1 MFILEVLSLFSD
13 TDLLL
18 FLPLS
23 VDLGFFTVNDFLGVL
38 VKVFSLLLKFTFD
51 SLRFVHYS
59 AV

>member
-51 SLRFVHYS
+51 SLRFVHSS